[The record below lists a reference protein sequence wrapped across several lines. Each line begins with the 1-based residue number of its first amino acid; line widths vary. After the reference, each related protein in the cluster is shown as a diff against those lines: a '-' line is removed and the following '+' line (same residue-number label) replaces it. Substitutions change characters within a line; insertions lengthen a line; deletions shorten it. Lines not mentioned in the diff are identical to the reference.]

1 MGITIYKRKDGRF
14 ESRLKIGEKT
24 DGKPIY
30 KYIYADSKSDC
41 RRKAE
46 LWQLCL
52 GDGKQ
57 TMRYDKVCKQW
68 LDFVS
73 NYAKKSTYGIY
84 AYTLNRYLIP
94 TFGKIRL
101 CDLTEERILAF
112 IDELMKKKTY
122 RKKLLSNASIHNIF
136 LIFKMTLKFAE
147 KHFGIANPANNINLS
162 LYRPPKNKELI
173 SDDDWIRLKRY
184 VQNDY
189 STTATAIAI
198 AVYTGMRIG
207 EICALQRQDIDL
219 MNDLLHV
226 QRTVQR
232 VNITNKT
239 GAKKTKLALDEPKS
253 LTSHRIIPI
262 PTILL
267 KHLRKLCRSLREEDF
282 LFGRTKQKALEP
294 RTLQYRFKDYLR
306 KHHIPI
312 VNFHQLRHKFA
323 GNCIEN
329 NFDLKSLSEI
339 LGHSSVNITLNYYVH
354 PTISFKRRQINNLS

>member
-14 ESRLKIGEKT
+14 ESRLKIGENAN
-24 DGKPIY
+24 GKPVY
-30 KYIYADSKSDC
+30 KYVYAASKIDC

-52 GDGKQ
+52 GDSKQ
-57 TMRYDKVCKQW
+57 TIRYDKVCKQW

-73 NYAKKSTYGIY
+73 SYAKKSTYGIY

-101 CDLTEERILAF
+101 CDLTEEVILVF
-112 IDELMKKKTY
+112 VDELMKKKTY
-122 RKKLLSNASIHNIF
+122 RKKLLSNTSIHNIF

-147 KHFGIANPANNINLS
+147 KHFGITNPTANIHIS
-162 LYRPPKNKELI
+162 LYRPTKSKELI
-173 SDDDWIRLKRY
+173 SDDDWLRLKKY
-184 VQNDY
+184 LQNDY
-189 STTATAIAI
+189 SATATAIAI
-198 AVYTGMRIG
+198 AVHTGMRIG

-219 MNDLLHV
+219 INDLLHV

-232 VNITNKT
+232 VNIINKT
-239 GAKKTKLALDEPKS
+239 GAKKTRLALDEPKS
-253 LTSHRIIPI
+253 LTSRRIIPI

-267 KHLRKLCRSLREEDF
+267 KHLRKLCKNLHEEDF
-282 LFGRTKQKALEP
+282 LFGRTKRTALEP
-294 RTLQYRFKDYLR
+294 RTLQYRFKHYLK
-306 KHHIPI
+306 KHRIPV

-339 LGHSSVNITLNYYVH
+339 LGHSNVNITLNYYVH